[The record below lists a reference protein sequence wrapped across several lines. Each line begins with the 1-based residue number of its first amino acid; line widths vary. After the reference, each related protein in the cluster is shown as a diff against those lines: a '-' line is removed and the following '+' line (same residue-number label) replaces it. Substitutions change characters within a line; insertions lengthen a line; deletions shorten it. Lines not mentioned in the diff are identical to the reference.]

1 VIFFVSHWPLVLTLS
16 RIVPERF
23 LEGEV
28 QFKISKSNRFGL
40 NETRGWK
47 MGRNSW
53 RNAKATIVWEKK
65 EKPTKLWEGK
75 ILLGERVIPDNGGIK
90 VS

>member
-1 VIFFVSHWPLVLTLS
+1 
-16 RIVPERF
+16 
-23 LEGEV
+23 
-28 QFKISKSNRFGL
+28 
-40 NETRGWK
+40 

>member
-1 VIFFVSHWPLVLTLS
+1 M
-16 RIVPERF
+16 PERF

-40 NETRGWK
+40 NKTREWK
-47 MGRNSW
+47 MRRDSRRNL
-53 RNAKATIVWEKK
+53 KATIVWEKK

-75 ILLGERVIPDNGGIK
+75 HLRGERFVLNKGGIK
-90 VS
+90 VGQFR